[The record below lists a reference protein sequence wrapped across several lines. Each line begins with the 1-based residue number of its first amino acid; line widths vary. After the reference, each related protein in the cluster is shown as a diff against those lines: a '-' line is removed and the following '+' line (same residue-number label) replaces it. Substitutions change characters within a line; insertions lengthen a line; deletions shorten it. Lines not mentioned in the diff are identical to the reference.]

1 MIHVSKDTGTVI
13 GGEGPIEI
21 LNEYVNISAAICDH
35 LKDKIDKDKLSELL
49 IYCTTQGIDK
59 ADKLKKINNK

>member
-21 LNEYVNISAAICDH
+21 LDEYVNISAAIYDQ
-35 LKDKIDKDKLSELL
+35 LKDKINKDKLSELL
-49 IYCTTQGIDK
+49 IYCAVQGIDK
-59 ADKLKKINNK
+59 ANE